1 MDANEMQRKAA
12 ACRALADAAIKP
24 AAKAEWLSAAEQW
37 DQLALEVD
45 AWRKRADD
53 DAVGS
58 DNDKPR

>member
-1 MDANEMQRKAA
+1 MHRKAA

-45 AWRKRADD
+45 AWRKRAGE
-53 DAVGS
+53 AVVSS
-58 DNDKPR
+58 DHNKPR